1 MLAECV
7 TRVCHVYVTMNVIN
21 AKAANELSFQIQPPS
36 SVSDPYVT
44 SLRVQLRKSQET
56 RQKHRSM
63 IARGISTDFSRVF
76 HITLYVKD
84 GLK

>member
-7 TRVCHVYVTMNVIN
+7 TRVCHVCVTMNVIN
-21 AKAANELSFQIQPPS
+21 AKAANELQPPS

-56 RQKHRSM
+56 RQKHRSL